1 MIFTRG
7 LRVCLA
13 LKPADLRRSFDGLA
27 TLVREELKENE
38 CSSQIFVF
46 TNKRRNRLKILYY
59 DGTGLWILAKRLER
73 GTFAWPESVEGDQQP
88 KLKLTPEAL
97 AMLTDGIDLRDGMR
111 RPWYERS

>member
-46 TNKRRNRLKILYY
+46 TKSAVTASDCFI
-59 DGTGLWILAKRLER
+59 
-73 GTFAWPESVEGDQQP
+73 
-88 KLKLTPEAL
+88 
-97 AMLTDGIDLRDGMR
+97 GM
-111 RPWYERS
+111 ELGCG